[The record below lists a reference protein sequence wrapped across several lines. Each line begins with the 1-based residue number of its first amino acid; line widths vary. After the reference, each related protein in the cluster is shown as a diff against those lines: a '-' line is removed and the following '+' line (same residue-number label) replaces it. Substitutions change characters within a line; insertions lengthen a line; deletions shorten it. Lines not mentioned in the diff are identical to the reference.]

1 MLGSLRLRPGAV
13 FAHDYEVLR
22 PIASGGMGAVYAVR
36 DRRTG
41 EEQAMKVLLPEL
53 VAEERPRRRF
63 LQEAQ
68 IAMQLAHD
76 GIPRV
81 YHTGIDDEGGIPFI
95 VMELLRGED
104 LRARIKSRGPMSM
117 EEAAPIFAAL
127 AEVLGSAHREGLVHR
142 DVKPENVFLHGPSER
157 VKLLDFGVAKLI
169 DAHRTSGTGTG
180 AVGSPMWMAPEQT
193 SAGGR
198 IACCT
203 DVWAFGLLTFYV
215 LTGRIYWKAAQDE
228 SGIGGLLRELHVDPV
243 EPASTRAAWLG
254 LGVTFSREYDA
265 WFLRAVARDH
275 AARFRDAHEMWE
287 AFAPVLD
294 APAPSGDRS
303 AVAFAETVSVDRSEV
318 SSVLPSRPPAS
329 HAPPAYQPPAYEPHQ
344 GRTPPMGGGHP
355 LPLPPAVP
363 SVSTPPPG
371 APASHAPPA
380 RSVPPEAWQT
390 GSDPG
395 GIPPTD
401 PPGPIPVGASP
412 RRVPAFVWVLLVLL
426 VGVLVATLSGMIV
439 WVILTITEPTAPAPR
454 PTAPTLEPASPLE
467 PVAPQPV
474 GSIDT

>member
-1 MLGSLRLRPGAV
+1 MFGSLRLRPGAV
-13 FAHDYEVLR
+13 FARDYEVLR

-41 EEQAMKVLLPEL
+41 EEQALKVLLPDL

-81 YHTGIDDEGGIPFI
+81 YHTGIDDEAGIPFI

-104 LRARIKSRGPMSM
+104 LRARIKARGPMTL
-117 EEAAPIFAAL
+117 EEAAPLFEAL
-127 AEVLGSAHREGLVHR
+127 AGVLAAAHREGLVHR
-142 DVKPENVFLHGPSER
+142 DVKPENVFLHGPDER

-198 IACCT
+198 IATCT

-215 LTGRIYWKAAQDE
+215 LTGRIYWKAAADS

-243 EPASTRAAWLG
+243 EPPSTRAASMG
-254 LGVTFSREYDA
+254 LSTPLSAEYDR
-265 WFLRAVARDH
+265 WFLRAVERDH
-275 AARFRDAHEMWE
+275 QIRFRDAQEMWD
-287 AFAPVLD
+287 AFAPVLG
-294 APAPSGDRS
+294 ARPAGDRS
-303 AVAFAETVSVDRSEV
+303 AVAFAETVEVDRSEV
-318 SSVLPSRPPAS
+318 RAAISSSSQDGATPAS
-329 HAPPAYQPPAYEPHQ
+329 QPIPE
-344 GRTPPMGGGHP
+344 RTPP
-355 LPLPPAVP
+355 P
-363 SVSTPPPG
+363 SP
-371 APASHAPPA
+371 APPSPA
-380 RSVPPEAWQT
+380 PPSYAPPSYAPPPEAWQT

-395 GIPPTD
+395 EIPPTD
-401 PPGPIPVGASP
+401 PPPPAASGASMP
-412 RRVPAFVWVLLVLL
+412 GVVWVLLVLL
-426 VGVLVATLSGMIV
+426 VGLFVAILSGMIV
-439 WVILTITEPTAPAPR
+439 WVILTITEPSAPR
-454 PTAPTLEPASPLE
+454 PPPERPSQPAH
-467 PVAPQPV
+467 PQPV
-474 GSIDT
+474 SPEPVSPDSVSETIDT